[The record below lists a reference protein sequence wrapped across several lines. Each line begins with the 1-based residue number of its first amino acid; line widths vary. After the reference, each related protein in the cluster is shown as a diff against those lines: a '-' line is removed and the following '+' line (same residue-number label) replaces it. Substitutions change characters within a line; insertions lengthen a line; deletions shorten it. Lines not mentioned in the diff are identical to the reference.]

1 MLILL
6 PPSEGKRPPR
16 SGAPL
21 DLAALAFPELD
32 PLRKR
37 VLAALT
43 HLCADDPG
51 AAAAVLGLG
60 PTQQGDVAADAR
72 LASAP
77 CRPAISVYS
86 GVLYEALHYPGLSTR
101 ARSRARTQLAIASG
115 LWGLVRPT
123 DRIPYYRLSGSVSL
137 PGVGTLAGAWKDAVS
152 GVLGSSRGLIVDLR
166 SGGYVSLGP
175 IPADV
180 ASRTVR
186 VQVLQEKDG
195 RRTVVSHHNKATKG
209 LLVRSLLE
217 VDSQP
222 RTPAAMLATLAELG
236 FRVEPGP
243 ESRAGSTIQVI
254 AEGP

>member
-6 PPSEGKRPPR
+6 PPSEGKRAPQ
-16 SGAPL
+16 SGASL
-21 DLAALAFPELD
+21 DLDALAFPELD
-32 PLRKR
+32 PIRRR

-43 HLCADDPG
+43 HICDDDPS
-51 AAAAVLGLG
+51 AAAALLGLG
-60 PTQQGDVAADAR
+60 PTQQADVAADAR

-101 ARSRARTQLAIASG
+101 ARSRARSQLAIASG

-137 PGVGTLAGAWKDAVS
+137 PGVGTLASAWKDAVS
-152 GVLGSSRGLIVDLR
+152 TVVGSSRGLIVDLR
-166 SGGYVSLGP
+166 SGGYVALGP
-175 IPADV
+175 IPAD
-180 ASRTVR
+180 ATSRTVTVR
-186 VQVLQEKDG
+186 VLQEKDG

-217 VDSQP
+217 ADTQP
-222 RTPAAMLATLAELG
+222 RTPAAMLGALAGMG
-236 FRVEPGP
+236 FRVEAGP

-254 AEGP
+254 VAEP